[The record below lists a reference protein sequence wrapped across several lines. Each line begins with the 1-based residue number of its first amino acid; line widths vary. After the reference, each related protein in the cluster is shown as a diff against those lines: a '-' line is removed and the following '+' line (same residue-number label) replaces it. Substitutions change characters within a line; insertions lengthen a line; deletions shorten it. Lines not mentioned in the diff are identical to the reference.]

1 MPEETSIHIQIGA
14 YVLRAL
20 DRDERQAFEAHLATC
35 KICQR
40 ELGELREVAG
50 LLSEAAPAYPLPSG
64 LQERTLAAVERAAIE
79 DGAAP
84 ALAASTNGHRGP
96 AARPAGRGA
105 PLPRTRFR
113 LTLPRLGLVAGGAA
127 ALAAAAFAGVQISER
142 GRDLGPPEV
151 VATLS
156 GGGDSSRRAG
166 ATVTKTGIGRVIEL
180 RTDDLPILPKKDYY
194 ELWFV
199 GPGDSRERPNRIS
212 AGTFHPDEQG
222 RSNVTFAAAADPK
235 KYPKL
240 SVTREKGDG
249 NPQRGG
255 PEVLYTEK

>member
-1 MPEETSIHIQIGA
+1 MPEETSIHTQIGA

-20 DRDERQAFEAHLATC
+20 ERDERQAFETHLATC
-35 KICQR
+35 KSCQR

-50 LLSEAAPAYPLPSG
+50 LLAQAAPAYPLPPG
-64 LQERTLAAVERAAIE
+64 LRERTFATVERAATE

-84 ALAASTNGHRGP
+84 AASANGHRGP
-96 AARPAGRGA
+96 AQQSARRA
-105 PLPRTRFR
+105 LPRPPSRFR
-113 LTLPRLGLVAGGAA
+113 ITLPRLGLVAGGAA
-127 ALAAAAFAGVQISER
+127 ALVAAAFAGVEISER

-156 GGGDSSRRAG
+156 GDGGSSRRAR
-166 ATVTKTGIGRVIEL
+166 ATVIKTGIGRVIEF

-240 SVTREKGDG
+240 SVTKEKGDG

>member
-1 MPEETSIHIQIGA
+1 LPEETSIHTQIGA

-20 DRDERQAFEAHLATC
+20 GRDERQAFEAHLAGC
-35 KICQR
+35 QSCQR

-50 LLSEAAPAYPLPSG
+50 LLTRAAPAYPLPSG
-64 LQERTLAAVERAAIE
+64 LRERTFAAVERAAVE
-79 DGAAP
+79 DGAATAP
-84 ALAASTNGHRGP
+84 SANGHRGP
-96 AARPAGRGA
+96 VPRSARRAI
-105 PLPRTRFR
+105 PRPRPRFR

-127 ALAAAAFAGVQISER
+127 ALAAAVFAGVQISER
-142 GRDLGPPEV
+142 SRDLGPPEV
-151 VATLS
+151 VATLT
-156 GGGDSSRRAG
+156 GDGDSSRRAG
-166 ATVTKTGIGRVIEL
+166 ATVIKTGIGRVIEF

-199 GPGDSRERPNRIS
+199 GPGDTPQRPNRIS
-212 AGTFHPDEQG
+212 AGTFHPDPQG
-222 RSNVTFAAAADPK
+222 RSNVTFAAAVEPR

-255 PEVLYTEK
+255 PEVLSTEE

>member
-1 MPEETSIHIQIGA
+1 LPEETSIHTQIGA

-35 KICQR
+35 KSCQR

-50 LLSEAAPAYPLPSG
+50 LLTQAAPAYPLPPG
-64 LQERTLAAVERAAIE
+64 LRERTFAAVERAAIE

-84 ALAASTNGHRGP
+84 APSANGHRGP
-96 AARPAGRGA
+96 APQSARRV
-105 PLPRTRFR
+105 LPRPPSRFR

-127 ALAAAAFAGVQISER
+127 ALVAAAFAGVEISER

-212 AGTFHPDEQG
+212 AGTFHPDPQG
-222 RSNVTFAAAADPK
+222 RSNVTFAAAVDPER
-235 KYPKL
+235 YPKL